1 MNCNVRIII
10 DFNKKGSLLGFVYD
24 GDYKYDWNLIY

>member
-10 DFNKKGSLLGFVYD
+10 DFNKKKFLVKVVYD
-24 GDYKYDWNLIY
+24 AEHNVLT